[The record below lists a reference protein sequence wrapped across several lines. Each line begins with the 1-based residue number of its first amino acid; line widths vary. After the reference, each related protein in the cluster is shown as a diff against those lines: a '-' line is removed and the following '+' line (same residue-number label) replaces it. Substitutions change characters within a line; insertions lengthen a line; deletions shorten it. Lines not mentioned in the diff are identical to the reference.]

1 MEPAPIEQAD
11 LRRDYVATLTTV
23 RKWRTFFVV
32 LTSLCLLVHAGAWA
46 AVFFKVVPSSTRA
59 SILASPRPL
68 TATQAEPAADSGE
81 AIWNTIRVALPT
93 TEFAGRLAAAL
104 LCLSMVFATL
114 VALAGRL
121 PASGY
126 VQAFFGSLIVLALLV
141 PWDRLTPQS
150 PRVPG
155 VFIDAAVLEVLPD
168 APGLPQPPSIVFA
181 LLRFVAYPVLAIVL
195 LVYSARCFGRSYRE
209 SAASPG
215 ASIPMRVV

>member
-1 MEPAPIEQAD
+1 MEPAQLEQPD

-46 AVFFKVVPSSTRA
+46 AVYFKAVPSSPRA
-59 SILASPRPL
+59 SVLASPQPP
-68 TATQAEPAADSGE
+68 TAPQPAPAADSGE

-93 TEFAGRLAAAL
+93 TEFAGRLSAAL
-104 LCLSMVFATL
+104 LCLSMLFAAL

-121 PASGY
+121 PSSGY
-126 VQAFFGSLIVLALLV
+126 VQAFYGSLIVLALLI

-155 VFIDAAVLEVLPD
+155 IFIDAMVLETPPD
-168 APGLPQPPSIVFA
+168 APGVPQPPALVFS
-181 LLRFVAYPVLAIVL
+181 LLRFVAYPVLAIL
-195 LVYSARCFGRSYRE
+195 LLGYSARCFGRSYRE
-209 SAASPG
+209 AAASPG